1 MSETITGKP
10 ETVALECFS
19 KLQHVIAIR
28 LLRAELSDDIA
39 AAAHVWWIRHHY
51 RLSRPV
57 LSALW
62 SEAKAA
68 ADRYRSEG
76 NVHEVCAMIDKQLT
90 EIRLRRQSPCA
101 APQSM

>member
-1 MSETITGKP
+1 MSRAVTGKP

-28 LLRAELSDDIA
+28 LLRAELSDDIDA
-39 AAAHVWWIRHHY
+39 DAHAWWIKHHY

-62 SEAKAA
+62 SEAKTA
-68 ADRYRSEG
+68 ADRYRSTG
-76 NVHEVCAMIDKQLT
+76 NVREVRAMIDKQLT
-90 EIRLRRQSPCA
+90 QIGL
-101 APQSM
+101 